1 MKLNKLPLISTD
13 VSVFQLYLLSH
24 KNVKQLC
31 KEFEFYKVLFY
42 KENLT
47 KDNIVYLQYPKGNV
61 YWFLDFK
68 KYVKTHFLDD
78 INCPYHVEWNNL
90 LLQLKTQIKA
100 EFNDLKYQLESSS
113 KINAS
118 TVLLRQIKYQL
129 RDYQAY
135 DLSKFLIKYEYWNN
149 RGLILSEPRTGK
161 TRIALAGFIEIASLG
176 DLALIICPKSAAKG
190 WQDELKILESTLKQ
204 QFNVDMIT
212 KMSELKKLTAEETL
226 LNFRIISYDLFKKLT
241 IPQIRQLTSK
251 IKNIVFIGDEIHRL
265 RNFKT
270 DQSKAIYNFK
280 TFCEKDK
287 VSLGII
293 GLTGTPAVKES
304 SDIFGVLSLLNDSKI
319 KFQPTYDSFDC
330 FKEYFY
336 YCEDTSF
343 GKCIKALRKEQELN
357 FLIQNCSVQTKQKEL
372 ALFKNY
378 TKKYIR
384 VDLKMDEEQKR
395 IYNSVY
401 NDMMYDDDIDCQNK
415 LVQLIR
421 LQQIC
426 IDPFG
431 LVSSYDNI
439 SPKLKWVTHFALKNS
454 FKFIVA
460 CKKTTPLKH
469 LMEIFYSLNLEYASL
484 LGEYSYKERLN
495 QIDNFKNN
503 PNCKCIFLQLDT
515 GREALT
521 LPMAQ
526 AIIFLDRDFAQ
537 GFNEQA
543 EARMTPVDGST
554 CTKYVIDLIMQNTK
568 EDQIYHDLVIKKK
581 SLDKIN
587 FVFKKKGVSE

>member
-1 MKLNKLPLISTD
+1 MVLSKLQLSATE

-24 KNVKQLC
+24 RKVKQLI
-31 KEFEFYKVLFY
+31 KEFDFYKVLFY

-61 YWFLDFK
+61 YWYLDFK
-68 KYVKTHFLDD
+68 SYIKTHFLDD
-78 INCPYHVEWNNL
+78 SSCLYHNEWCEL
-90 LLQLKTQIKA
+90 LLNLKRQIKA
-100 EFNDLKYQLESSS
+100 EFEELKHQLKTSEEVS
-113 KINAS
+113 AS
-118 TVLLRQIKYQL
+118 TILHRQIKYQL

-135 DLSKFLIKYEYWNN
+135 DMSKFIIKYKYWNK

-161 TRIALAGFIEIASLG
+161 TRVALATFIEQAALG
-176 DLALIICPKSAAKG
+176 DLALIICPKVASKG
-190 WQDELKILESTLKQ
+190 WQEEIHILEETLGQ
-204 QFNVDMIT
+204 TFNSQLIT
-212 KMSELKKLTAEETL
+212 KMTDLKTLTGFDNT

-241 IPQIRQLTSK
+241 VPQIRQLTSK
-251 IKNIVFIGDEIHRL
+251 IKTITLIGDEIHRL

-270 DQSKAIYNFK
+270 DQSRAIYNFK

-287 VSLGII
+287 IDLGII

-304 SDIFGVLSLLNDSKI
+304 SDIFGILSLINDSKI
-319 KFQPTYDSFDC
+319 KFQPTWDSFDC

-343 GKCIKALRKEQELN
+343 GKVTKALRKEQELN

-372 ALFKNY
+372 DLFKNY
-378 TKKYIR
+378 TKKYVR
-384 VDLKMDEEQKR
+384 VDLKMDKEQSR

-401 NDMMYDDDIDCQNK
+401 NDMEYDEDIDCQNK

-439 SPKLKWVTHFALKNS
+439 SPKLKWVTQFALKNNI
-454 FKFIVA
+454 KFIVA
-460 CKKTTPLKH
+460 CKKITPLKH
-469 LMEIFYSLNLEYASL
+469 LMEIFDSCGLEYASL
-484 LGEYSYKERLN
+484 FGEYSYKERLT
-495 QIDNFKNN
+495 QIDKFKTN
-503 PNCKCIFLQLDT
+503 PTCKCLFLQLDT

-526 AIIFLDRDFAQ
+526 ATIFLDRDFAQ
-537 GFNEQA
+537 GYNEQA
-543 EARMTPVDGST
+543 EARMTPIDGSK
-554 CTKYVIDLIMQNTK
+554 CTKYIIDLIMQNSK

-587 FVFKKKGVSE
+587 FVFKRKGVD

>member
-1 MKLNKLPLISTD
+1 MKLSKFTLSSSD

-24 KNVKQLC
+24 KKVKQLM

-47 KDNIVYLQYPKGNV
+47 KDNIVHLQYPKGNV
-61 YWFLDFK
+61 YWYLDFK
-68 KYVKTHFLDD
+68 TYVKTHFLDD
-78 INCPYHVEWNNL
+78 SSCPYHDDWYNL
-90 LLQLKTQIKA
+90 LIHLKRQIKA
-100 EFNDLKYQLESSS
+100 EFEELKFKLERSSEVS
-113 KINAS
+113 AS
-118 TVLLRQIKYQL
+118 TVLSRQIRYQL

-135 DLSKFLIKYEYWNN
+135 DMSKFLIKYKYWDK

-161 TRIALAGFIEIASLG
+161 TRVALSAFIEQAALG
-176 DLALIICPKSAAKG
+176 HLALIICPKVATKG
-190 WQDELKILESTLKQ
+190 WLDEIKILEETLGQ
-204 QFNVDMIT
+204 TFNSNLIT
-212 KMSELKKLTAEETL
+212 KMTDLKVLSGFENM

-241 IPQIRQLTSK
+241 VPQIRQLTSK
-251 IKNIVFIGDEIHRL
+251 IKNITLIGDEIHRL

-287 VSLGII
+287 VDLGII

-304 SDIFGVLSLLNDSKI
+304 SDVFGILSLINDSKI
-319 KFQPTYDSFDC
+319 KFQPTWDSFDC

-343 GKCIKALRKEQELN
+343 GKVAKALRKEQELN

-372 ALFKNY
+372 DLFKNY

-384 VDLKMDEEQKR
+384 IDLKMDKEQKR

-401 NDMMYDDDIDCQNK
+401 NDMEYDEDIDCQNK

-439 SPKLKWVTHFALKNS
+439 SPKLKWVTQFALKNNI
-454 FKFIVA
+454 KFIVA
-460 CKKTTPLKH
+460 CKKVTPLKH
-469 LMEIFYSLNLEYASL
+469 LMEIFYSCGLEYASL
-484 LGEYSYKERLN
+484 FGDYSYKERIA
-495 QIDNFKNN
+495 QVDNFKTNA
-503 PNCKCIFLQLDT
+503 NCKCLFLQLDT

-526 AIIFLDRDFAQ
+526 ATIFLDRDFAQ

-543 EARMTPVDGST
+543 EARMTPIDGSK
-554 CTKYVIDLIMQNTK
+554 CTKYVIDLIMQNSK

-581 SLDKIN
+581 SLDKVN
-587 FVFKKKGVSE
+587 FVFKKKGDAL